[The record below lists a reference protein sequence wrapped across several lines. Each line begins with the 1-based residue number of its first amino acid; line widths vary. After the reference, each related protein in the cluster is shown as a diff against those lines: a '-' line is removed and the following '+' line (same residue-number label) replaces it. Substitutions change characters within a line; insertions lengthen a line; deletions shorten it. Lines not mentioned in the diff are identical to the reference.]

1 LPDAGQLFNASTID
15 IAKLKLTSIPAAIKG
30 NAMYI
35 TKGIGKA
42 GLGPVIACL
51 FAAALVV
58 CLLMGVW
65 NLR

>member
-1 LPDAGQLFNASTID
+1 MDR
-15 IAKLKLTSIPAAIKG
+15 
-30 NAMYI
+30 
-35 TKGIGKA
+35 TKDVSKV

>member
-1 LPDAGQLFNASTID
+1 MSR
-15 IAKLKLTSIPAAIKG
+15 
-30 NAMYI
+30 
-35 TKGIGKA
+35 TKDIGKA